1 MTDLTLDTRTG
12 LPDALRVLLADYPR
26 TDWTLHRNFDGL
38 VSFWLDRHLNF
49 RALTS
54 QMAADSQAVL
64 DGTADP
70 ERFAGN
76 LSRHG
81 NRFLTELHG
90 HHQIEDSYFFPRL
103 TLLEHRLSYGF
114 DMLET
119 DHHALGDLLH
129 RFTTSA
135 NAALTV
141 WATPDLLTTTAA
153 FAIDLSTITARLDRH
168 LTDEEDLIVPVILRH
183 GPQAVE

>member
-1 MTDLTLDTRTG
+1 MTDLTLETRTG
-12 LPDALRVLLADYPR
+12 LPDALRVLLAEYPR

-38 VSFWLDRHLNF
+38 ISFWLDRHLNF
-49 RALTS
+49 RALTAR
-54 QMAADSQAVL
+54 MAADSQAVL

-70 ERFAGN
+70 ERFAAS

-103 TLLEHRLSYGF
+103 TELERRLASGF

-119 DHHALGDLLH
+119 DHHALGDLLD

-135 NAALTV
+135 NAALTS
-141 WATPDLLTTTAA
+141 WATPALLTATAA
-153 FAIDLSTITARLDRH
+153 FAVDLAAVTARLDRH
-168 LTDEEDLIVPVILRH
+168 LVDEEDLIVPVILHH
-183 GPQAVE
+183 GPGSVE